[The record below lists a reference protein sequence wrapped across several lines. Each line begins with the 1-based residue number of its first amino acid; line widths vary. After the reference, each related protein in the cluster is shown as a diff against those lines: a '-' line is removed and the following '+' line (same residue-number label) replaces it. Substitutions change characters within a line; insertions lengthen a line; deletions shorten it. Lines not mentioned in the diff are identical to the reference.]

1 LGTEIETITN
11 QGGIKMNS
19 KSIFHAILMFLLLV
33 SVVVAVTT
41 TAQAKKPVILRL
53 SSALPPQDIVV
64 VKAKEMAERFNK
76 GANGSYIMEIHPGGT
91 LSSLEDTFT
100 MLRAGAIEMA
110 ESPIEYQSGSDI
122 RFAAVTLPFLVNSL
136 DANIKFLKLINE
148 SLFNKIIAEK
158 FNAMPLI
165 VMSTGIHEYCGTKKP
180 VRTISD
186 WKGLLVWVANP
197 VEANTVQAL
206 GASPVNLTFFDG
218 YPALEKGT
226 VDAGVGVNP
235 TGVWNFKWYEAI
247 RNITVSNM
255 FGTSGYIYINLDVFN
270 KMPKEIQNLLLAE
283 SQRCEKELTEF
294 LTQYAKD
301 SLVELE
307 KAGVNVYYLTDSER
321 AKWIEA
327 SRPVIEKFY
336 SQIGPEDAKKIE
348 DAAREANK

>member
-1 LGTEIETITN
+1 M
-11 QGGIKMNS
+11 KYR
-19 KSIFHAILMFLLLV
+19 SIFLASLVVLLV
-33 SVVVAVTT
+33 PSIFFASTL
-41 TAQAKKPVILRL
+41 TAHAKKPVVLKL

-76 GANGSYIMEIHPGGT
+76 GTNGSYVIEVHPGGT
-91 LSSLEDTFT
+91 LSSFEETFN

-122 RFAAVTLPFLVNSL
+122 RFAAVTLPFLVNNL
-136 DANIKFLKLINE
+136 DANIKFLKLINK

-158 FNAMPLI
+158 FNSMPLI
-165 VMSTGIHEYCGTKKP
+165 VMSTGIHEYCGTKKS
-180 VRTISD
+180 VKTMSD

-197 VEANTVQAL
+197 IEANTVKAL

-255 FGTSGYIYINLDVFN
+255 FGTSGYIYINLDVYN
-270 KMPKEIQNLLLAE
+270 GMPKEIQNLLLQE
-283 SQRCEKELTEF
+283 SKRCEDELTQF

-301 SLVELE
+301 SLTELE
-307 KAGVNVYYLTDSER
+307 KAGVNVYYLPDSER
-321 AKWIEA
+321 AKWVEA

-336 SQIGPEDAKKIE
+336 AQIGPEDAKKIE
-348 DAAREANK
+348 EAAREANK